1 MSRVPVCIFVCL
13 GTPRHMLVIIKV
25 TSMCDTESEK
35 VTKIEGKFR
44 NWMITC
50 NNWTQETH
58 ETLCNLAGC
67 KYLFQHEIGKEG
79 TPHIQGVL
87 MFKNARTWKQL
98 RDKIGE
104 YWFKPAEN
112 IHACKNY
119 CSKVK
124 TRVGDGYFTNI
135 PEYQKKQ
142 IKDPLEGKTLY
153 PWQQEC
159 LNIVADDPKDRN
171 ITWFWEDTGCT
182 GKTSVAKHL
191 CIHND
196 DCILVGGKAADM
208 KYAVM
213 NMVNKSKA
221 PRVIL
226 MNITRTIEDY
236 VSYEGIEAVKD
247 GLFFSGKYESGM
259 CMYDC
264 PHVIIFANF
273 EPKYSAMSP
282 DRWDVHEISPTAP
295 PSTPTAS
302 PSPPEGAK
310 SEAKNAFFGTLRLP
324 GRV

>member
-1 MSRVPVCIFVCL
+1 MSRVPICIFVCL

-67 KYLFQHEIGKEG
+67 KYLFQHEVGKEG

-142 IKDPLEGKTLY
+142 IKDPMEGKT
-153 PWQQEC
+153 PFWWQQEILDIC
-159 LNIVADDPKDRN
+159 AKEPDDRT
-171 ITWFWEDTGCT
+171 IHWFWEPDGCK
-182 GKTSVAKHL
+182 GKTTIAKHI
-191 CIHND
+191 CINRD
-196 DCILVGGKAADM
+196 DAYLVGGKANDM
-208 KYAVM
+208 KYAIAEQCAVSKPPKIVFM
-213 NMVNKSKA
+213 N
-221 PRVIL
+221 L
-226 MNITRTIEDY
+226 TRSIEEY
-236 VSYEGIEAVKD
+236 VSYAGIEAAKD
-247 GLFFSGKYESGM
+247 GFFFSGKFKSGM

-264 PHVIIFANF
+264 PHIIIFANF
-273 EPKYSAMSP
+273 EPQLDKLSA
-282 DRWDVHEISPTAP
+282 DRWKLHPISPTT
-295 PSTPTAS
+295 SS
-302 PSPPEGAK
+302 SPPEGAI
-310 SEAKNAFFGTLRLP
+310 SEAEDAFFGTLRLP